1 MCHKCNL
8 YDSQVET
15 FWIYNNITYCLSIH
29 SNNSRF
35 SKDFGVLGDFIFFLG
50 QIVFVSSQN
59 IRILFMIS

>member
-50 QIVFVSSQN
+50 QIVFVSS
-59 IRILFMIS
+59 